1 MYVNT
6 NNPNPNPLK
15 PKIPKLDEIPPKIP
29 YPTSKSPKHNIFM
42 FHRYKTKTTINKNLI
57 SIKIKIIQYTY

>member
-1 MYVNT
+1 MYLNT

-15 PKIPKLDEIPPKIP
+15 PKIPKPNEIPPKIP

-42 FHRYKTKTTINKNLI
+42 FHCYKTKTTINKNII